1 MPHNT
6 VLSQYNY
13 ARKSFARVIITF
25 LRTQLFIKYNIEQIV
40 DVAKEHNY
48 KLCSE
53 IVIFRKVKANLLTVT
68 VQTKGVRYPGF
79 SETYF
84 LFFS

>member
-25 LRTQLFIKYNIEQIV
+25 LRTQLSIKCIDQIV

-53 IVIFRKVKANLLTVT
+53 IVIFRKVKVNLLAVT
-68 VQTKGVRYPGF
+68 NPSG
-79 SETYF
+79 
-84 LFFS
+84 

>member
-1 MPHNT
+1 MTHNT

-13 ARKSFARVIITF
+13 ARKSFAGVIITF
-25 LRTQLFIKYNIEQIV
+25 LRTQLSIKCIEQIV

-53 IVIFRKVKANLLTVT
+53 IVIFRKVKANLLAVT

-84 LFFS
+84 WEFS